1 LHVVTEGKLFR
12 CDAEMVI
19 FKQKV
24 VSQMCMKLR
33 AIESVH
39 SVDVV
44 HFE

>member
-1 LHVVTEGKLFR
+1 
-12 CDAEMVI
+12 
-19 FKQKV
+19 V